1 MISIK
6 TINNGIKFDYEKM
19 KLFINILMKNRENN
33 IFDEIEKSCKN
44 GILCKCMKYAFFHSI
59 ELDDLEYCIKIHDTI
74 NVDTGHKRRFYNKIL
89 FDDISLDYFDTCIR
103 FCSENIFKWLC
114 DNLALNYDDYKFIL
128 IKYLNRGCS
137 NIKIFNIIIE
147 NILLENSET
156 IYELIDLIIQ
166 NDNIILINE
175 IWIKCKNEIL
185 NMIDYYYIHSCSC
198 NNTKF
203 LKWILKINSNYSLLN
218 KETLERGLN
227 IACENNNIGIIVIL
241 ENEIKINYNF
251 LLNISSKKNKGL
263 VNNSINKNN
272 ISDGKILDWIN
283 NLKYYIVKI
292 YGLDKFRRTTIRTT
306 SQYSIPSKLLHLL
319 KNYVSEKKL
328 IASHFN
334 CMMDIIDN
342 NPKSYSYD
350 LNVGFKT
357 VTIFIKE
364 NDYFSK
370 TSL

>member
-1 MISIK
+1 
-6 TINNGIKFDYEKM
+6 
-19 KLFINILMKNRENN
+19 
-33 IFDEIEKSCKN
+33 
-44 GILCKCMKYAFFHSI
+44 
-59 ELDDLEYCIKIHDTI
+59 
-74 NVDTGHKRRFYNKIL
+74 
-89 FDDISLDYFDTCIR
+89 
-103 FCSENIFKWLC
+103 
-114 DNLALNYDDYKFIL
+114 
-128 IKYLNRGCS
+128 
-137 NIKIFNIIIE
+137 
-147 NILLENSET
+147 T

-342 NPKSYSYD
+342 NPKS
-350 LNVGFKT
+350 
-357 VTIFIKE
+357 
-364 NDYFSK
+364 
-370 TSL
+370 